1 MENID
6 TQNTPD
12 NGEEIDY
19 GANAAT
25 YCPEDDKLRL
35 YVGRVPKD
43 EYLALRAEGWLAT
56 PKQDCDFAA
65 VWNVARRDRALKYAG
80 FIGDEDQDP
89 ADRAADRAERFA
101 GYRDK
106 RTAEATGYADNYD
119 SQPIAHG
126 FQSEKKAERAAAR
139 HDRLGDKATDQWSK
153 AEYWKSRTAGVIAH
167 ALHRSAPDVRMGRIK
182 VLEADL
188 RKLDADHEKYAERYA
203 KIKGWA
209 ENPAVIVNHI
219 ATRFYE
225 GDTARAEESV
235 CDEISGYGKHRNPA
249 NPSAPIGYRSEHLAS
264 EHPPTVQDYADYF
277 LRTHHTPDT
286 LPRPNA
292 EHLKLRIAYEHQ
304 MLEAQG
310 GRAAMVEMEAGG
322 FIGSH
327 QITKVTR
334 SPATGRVVSVEIE
347 HMSSTNQYG
356 REWSDGKGPRMLKTL
371 INIER
376 MGSNIYRAPTD
387 EERTAYAEKV
397 AAAKKANAKAAKE
410 KAAAGENC
418 PLINPTDEDAE
429 RLQALWNEKATE
441 CGWCR
446 SNGGKPSTVLRMTQA
461 SYSELSK
468 GSYSRA
474 GSITICEHGT
484 KHETRSGDTISRHSV
499 FKIRATSNGHN
510 ADRVIVITDK
520 PQKQIPW
527 GAVKAARAKEPTIE
541 SLRPRFDEL
550 NATLRGRGWTPDSKT
565 EEYKLMADARYCGLW
580 FISSMSQ
587 FGWTPKGMYA
597 YKAETK
603 ALITT

>member
-19 GANAAT
+19 GTNAAT
-25 YCPEDDKLRL
+25 YCPEDNCIRL
-35 YVGRVPKD
+35 YVGRVPRD
-43 EYLALRAEGWLAT
+43 EYMALKAEGWRAT
-56 PKQDCDFAA
+56 PKQGCDFVAT
-65 VWNVARRDRALKYAG
+65 WNVARRDRALKYAG

-188 RKLDADHEKYAERYA
+188 RKLDADHEKYTERYA

-209 ENPAVIVNHI
+209 ENPAAIINHI

-249 NPSAPIGYRSEHLAS
+249 NPSAPVGYRSEHLKS
-264 EHPPTVQDYADYF
+264 DHPPTVQDYADYF
-277 LRTHHTPDT
+277 LRTHHTPDA

-310 GRAAMVEMEAGG
+310 GRAAMIEMEVGG
-322 FIGSH
+322 WIGEY
-327 QITKVTR
+327 QIRKINK
-334 SPATGRVVSVEIE
+334 SAATGRVVSVKVMAMARSWENGQRTE
-347 HMSSTNQYG
+347 A
-356 REWSDGKGPRMLKTL
+356 KPTL
-371 INIER
+371 CTLNIER
-376 MGSNIYRAPTD
+376 LRVEEYRAPSD
-387 EERTAYAEKV
+387 EDK
-397 AAAKKANAKAAKE
+397 AALLATKKAE
-410 KAAAGENC
+410 KAAAPVKDAC

-429 RLQALWNEKATE
+429 RLQAIWNEEGAAE
-441 CGWCR
+441 RER
-446 SNGGKPSTVLRMTQA
+446 SFKHQGYYAEDLKPAKVLRITQA
-461 SYSELSK
+461 KYSAVSG
-468 GSYSRA
+468 GSYARAETRGIRRA
-474 GSITICEHGT
+474 GVRESKSNMWSDKENRLAKEYGKTIC
-484 KHETRSGDTISRHSV
+484 KVRL
-499 FKIRATSNGHN
+499 TSNSGWF
-510 ADRVIVITDK
+510 APPSIIIITDK
-520 PQKQIPW
+520 PQKPFPAGIW
-527 GAVKAARAKEPTIE
+527 
-541 SLRPRFDEL
+541 
-550 NATLRGRGWTPDSKT
+550 
-565 EEYKLMADARYCGLW
+565 DAR
-580 FISSMSQ
+580 
-587 FGWTPKGMYA
+587 T
-597 YKAETK
+597 AETQ